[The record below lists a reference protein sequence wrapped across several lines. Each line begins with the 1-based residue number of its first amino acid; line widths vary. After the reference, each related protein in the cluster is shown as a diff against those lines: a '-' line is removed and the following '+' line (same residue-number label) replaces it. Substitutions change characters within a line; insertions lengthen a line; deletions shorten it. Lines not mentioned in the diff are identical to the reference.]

1 MAKSHAAIGQFIA
14 VLFLARDLA
23 HRAHLR
29 TTGPGSFARH
39 EALRAFYDGT
49 DGDDDGDAGIIDLA
63 DSLAEAYQGCELVLI
78 DIPLLDN
85 EFPGEIKESLQAQLK
100 WIKANRYKA
109 VEREE
114 THMQNII
121 DEIVA
126 LYDRTIFKLHF
137 LE

>member
-1 MAKSHAAIGQFIA
+1 MIGQFIA

-29 TTGPGSFARH
+29 TTGPGSFAAH
-39 EALRAFYDGT
+39 EALGDFYP
-49 DGDDDGDAGIIDLA
+49 AIVDLA
-63 DSLAEAYQGCELVLI
+63 DSLAETYQGCELTLI

-85 EFPGEIKESLQAQLK
+85 EFEGEIKLSMQAQLK

-109 VEREE
+109 VKRDE

>member
-1 MAKSHAAIGQFIA
+1 MIGQFIA

-29 TTGPGSFARH
+29 TTGPGSFAAH
-39 EALRAFYDGT
+39 EALGEFYP
-49 DGDDDGDAGIIDLA
+49 AVVDLA
-63 DSLAEAYQGCELVLI
+63 DTLTEAYQGCELVLI

-85 EFPGEIKESLQAQLK
+85 EFPGKIKESMQAQLK
-100 WIKANRYKA
+100 WLKANRYKA

-114 THMQNII
+114 THLQNII

>member
-39 EALRAFYDGT
+39 DALGDFYE
-49 DGDDDGDAGIIDLA
+49 GIIDLA

-114 THMQNII
+114 THLQNII

>member
-1 MAKSHAAIGQFIA
+1 MAKNHASIGQFIA

-39 EALRAFYDGT
+39 EALGDFYPAVVDF
-49 DGDDDGDAGIIDLA
+49 A
-63 DSLAEAYQGCELVLI
+63 DTLAEAYQGCELTLI

-85 EFPGEIKESLQAQLK
+85 EFPGEIKESLQAQRK

-109 VEREE
+109 VEKDE
-114 THMQNII
+114 TQMQNII

-126 LYDRTIFKLHF
+126 LYDRTIFKLHY
-137 LE
+137 LQ

>member
-1 MAKSHAAIGQFIA
+1 MAKSHQAMGQLAA

-29 TTGPGSFARH
+29 TTGPGSFAAH
-39 EALRAFYDGT
+39 DALGDFYP
-49 DGDDDGDAGIIDLA
+49 AVVDLA
-63 DSLAEAYQGCELVLI
+63 DTLIETYQGCELVLL

-85 EFPGEIKESLQAQLK
+85 EFPGEIEESMRAQRD

-109 VEREE
+109 VSKDE
-114 THMQNII
+114 THLHNII

-126 LYDRTIFKLHF
+126 QYDRTIYRLHF

>member
-1 MAKSHAAIGQFIA
+1 MANANETIGQFIA

-29 TTGPGSFARH
+29 TTGPGSFAAH
-39 EALRAFYDGT
+39 EALGEFYP
-49 DGDDDGDAGIIDLA
+49 AVVELA
-63 DSLAEAYQGCELVLI
+63 DTLAETYQGCELTLI

-85 EFPGEIKESLQAQLK
+85 EFPGEIEESMKAQLK

-114 THMQNII
+114 THLQNII

>member
-1 MAKSHAAIGQFIA
+1 MIGQFIA

-29 TTGPGSFARH
+29 TTGPGSGWKH
-39 EALRAFYDGT
+39 DTLGAFYP
-49 DGDDDGDAGIIDLA
+49 AVVELA
-63 DSLAEAYQGCELVLI
+63 DTLTETYQGCELTLI

-85 EFPGEIKESLQAQLK
+85 EFRGEIKESLQAQLK

-109 VEREE
+109 VKKDE
-114 THMQNII
+114 THLHNII

>member
-1 MAKSHAAIGQFIA
+1 MIGQFIA

-39 EALRAFYDGT
+39 EALGEFYP
-49 DGDDDGDAGIIDLA
+49 AVADLA
-63 DSLAEAYQGCELVLI
+63 DTLAETYQGCKLTLI

-85 EFPGEIKESLQAQLK
+85 EFPGEIKESMQAQLK

-109 VEREE
+109 VDKEE
-114 THMQNII
+114 THLHNII

-137 LE
+137 LK

>member
-1 MAKSHAAIGQFIA
+1 MIGKFIA

-29 TTGPGSFARH
+29 ATGKGSYAQH
-39 EALRAFYDGT
+39 AALGDFYP
-49 DGDDDGDAGIIDLA
+49 AVIDLA
-63 DSLAEAYQGCELVLI
+63 DSLAESYQGAMLELI

-85 EFPGEIKESLQAQLK
+85 EFPESIKESLQAQRK
-100 WIKANRYKA
+100 WLVKNRYEA
-109 VEREE
+109 VKKDE
-114 THMQNII
+114 TQMQNII

-126 LYDRTIFKLHF
+126 LYDQTIYKLHF

>member
-1 MAKSHAAIGQFIA
+1 MIGQFIA

-23 HRAHLR
+23 HREHLR

-39 EALRAFYDGT
+39 EALGEFYP
-49 DGDDDGDAGIIDLA
+49 AVVDLA
-63 DSLAEAYQGCELVLI
+63 DTLAETYQGSELTLI

-85 EFPGEIKESLQAQLK
+85 EFPGEIKESMQAQAK
-100 WIKANRYKA
+100 WIKSNRYKA
-109 VEREE
+109 VKKED

-137 LE
+137 MK

>member
-1 MAKSHAAIGQFIA
+1 MIGQFIA

-29 TTGPGSFARH
+29 TTGKGSFAAH
-39 EALRAFYDGT
+39 EALGDFYP
-49 DGDDDGDAGIIDLA
+49 AVVDLA
-63 DSLAEAYQGCELVLI
+63 DALAETYQGCELTLI

-85 EFPGEIKESLQAQLK
+85 EFAGEIKESLQAQLK
-100 WIKANRYKA
+100 WLKVNRYKA
-109 VEREE
+109 VKKEE
-114 THMQNII
+114 THLQNII
-121 DEIVA
+121 DEIIA

>member
-1 MAKSHAAIGQFIA
+1 MIGQFIA

-29 TTGPGSFARH
+29 TTGKGSFAAH
-39 EALRAFYDGT
+39 EALGEFYPAVVDF
-49 DGDDDGDAGIIDLA
+49 A
-63 DSLAEAYQGCELVLI
+63 DTLAEAYQGCELTLI

-85 EFPGEIKESLQAQLK
+85 EFPGEIKESMQAQLK
-100 WIKANRYKA
+100 WLKANRYKA
-109 VEREE
+109 VEKDE
-114 THMQNII
+114 THLQNII
-121 DEIVA
+121 DEIIA

>member
-1 MAKSHAAIGQFIA
+1 MIGQFIA
-14 VLFLARDLA
+14 ALFLARDLA

-29 TTGPGSFARH
+29 TTGPGSFAHH
-39 EALRAFYDGT
+39 EALGEFYP
-49 DGDDDGDAGIIDLA
+49 AVVDLA
-63 DSLAEAYQGCELVLI
+63 DTLAETYQGCELTLI

-85 EFPGEIKESLQAQLK
+85 EFPGDIEESMRAQLK

-109 VEREE
+109 VEKDE
-114 THMQNII
+114 THLHNII

-137 LE
+137 LQ

>member
-1 MAKSHAAIGQFIA
+1 MIGQFIA

-29 TTGPGSFARH
+29 TTGKGSFAAH
-39 EALRAFYDGT
+39 EALGDFYP
-49 DGDDDGDAGIIDLA
+49 AVVDLA
-63 DSLAEAYQGCELVLI
+63 DTLAETYQGCELTLI

-85 EFPGEIKESLQAQLK
+85 EFTGEIKESLQAQLK
-100 WIKANRYKA
+100 WLKANRYKA
-109 VEREE
+109 VKKDE
-114 THMQNII
+114 THLQNII
-121 DEIVA
+121 DEIIA